1 MLVAIRGIIEEDDQ
15 NGDGKLSPIEA
26 RQFKG
31 ATFHEIDRM
40 DQEDGYITT
49 NDLHKFLGC
58 N

>member
-1 MLVAIRGIIEEDDQ
+1 MAIRGIIEEDDQ